1 MEYDVSIRIP
11 LYRGIS
17 WKADKNC
24 KERKLYNPEISPL
37 RLKTLHSFNVQDS
50 DDGIQSLPPCGHA
63 ILRRDHPG
71 YCTAEVRNPVG
82 TYELPCK

>member
-11 LYRGIS
+11 LLRGIS

-24 KERKLYNPEISPL
+24 KKNLCHPEISPL
-37 RLKTLHSFNVQDS
+37 RLKTIHSFNVQDS
-50 DDGIQSLPPCGHA
+50 DDVIQSLPLCGQA
-63 ILRRDHPG
+63 LLRRDHPG
-71 YCTAEVRNPVG
+71 YCTADVTNPGG